1 MTAELFA
8 RVNIAQVNLDSG
20 DGHPLESIQYGNA
33 CMGVGGGIDYN
44 AVKHAVRLLYLI
56 HYGALVV
63 GLETLYLQTQVQ
75 TALQDKGLKRLV
87 VTVAVDCRLAQTQKV
102 QVGAVY
108 DKNLFHAAKL
118 NNLLISSEILE
129 LFAAVVQLGYKRC
142 KLFVV
147 DGQLNVKI
155 EHELKV
161 ASGYGA

>member
-8 RVNIAQVNLDSG
+8 RVNIAQVNLDRG
-20 DGHPLESIQYGNA
+20 DSHGFKRIKYGNA
-33 CMGVGGGIDYN
+33 CVGVGSRIDYY
-44 AVKHAVRLLYLI
+44 AVKHTVSLLDLI

-63 GLETLYLQTQVQ
+63 GLETLHLQAQVQ
-75 TALQDKGLKRLV
+75 TVLQNESLKRLV
-87 VTVAVDCRLAQTQKV
+87 VTVAVYGRLAQTQKV

-129 LFAAVVQLGYKRC
+129 LLAAMVQLGDKRC
-142 KLFVV
+142 KLLVIY
-147 DGQLNVKI
+147 GELNVKI

-161 ASGYGA
+161 AAGYGT

>member
-20 DGHPLESIQYGNA
+20 DSHGFKRIKYGNA
-33 CMGVGGGIDYN
+33 CVGVGSRIDYY
-44 AVKHAVRLLYLI
+44 AVKHTVSLLDLI

-63 GLETLYLQTQVQ
+63 GLEKLYLKAQVQ
-75 TALQDKGLKRLV
+75 TALHNESLKSLK
-87 VTVAVDCRLAQTQKV
+87 VTVAVYGRLAQTQKV

-118 NNLLISSEILE
+118 YNLLICSEILE
-129 LFAAVVQLGYKRC
+129 LLAAMVQLGDKRC
-142 KLFVV
+142 KLLVIY
-147 DGQLNVKI
+147 GELNVKV

-161 ASGYGA
+161 AAGYGA

>member
-20 DGHPLESIQYGNA
+20 DSHGFKRIKYGNA
-33 CMGVGGGIDYN
+33 CVGVGSRIDYY

-63 GLETLYLQTQVQ
+63 GLETLHLQAQVQ
-75 TALQDKGLKRLV
+75 AALQDKGLKRLV
-87 VTVAVDCRLAQTQKV
+87 VTVAVYGRLAQTQKV
-102 QVGAVY
+102 QVGTVY

-129 LFAAVVQLGYKRC
+129 LLAAVVQLGYK
-142 KLFVV
+142 
-147 DGQLNVKI
+147 
-155 EHELKV
+155 
-161 ASGYGA
+161 

>member
-20 DGHPLESIQYGNA
+20 DSHGFKRIKYGNA
-33 CMGVGGGIDYN
+33 CVGVGSRIDYY
-44 AVKHAVRLLYLI
+44 AVKHTVRLLYLI

-63 GLETLYLQTQVQ
+63 GLETLHLQAQVQ
-75 TALQDKGLKRLV
+75 AALQDKGLKRLV
-87 VTVAVDCRLAQTQKV
+87 VTVAVYGRLAQTQKV

-129 LFAAVVQLGYKRC
+129 LLAAMVQLGDKRC
-142 KLFVV
+142 KLLVV

-161 ASGYGA
+161 AAGYGA